1 MNSKITGSD
10 RRPDLGTPLQREL
23 WARAAGRCEFRGC
36 NKLLYVDGLTQQR
49 SNLATIA
56 HIVSFSPNGARGD
69 AIRSPQLAKD
79 ISNLMLTCKAHGS
92 LIDNKDKEDDY
103 PEDLLLE
110 YKREHEDR
118 IRMLT
123 AITDEAQTH
132 VLIVNA
138 PIDGRRFEISTK
150 AAYKA
155 ILPKYSDSETPSSI
169 DLSSITLPPSTE
181 GVFSTLSAQLSGEVR
196 SFHARLPQGHPDK
209 SISVFALAPIPL
221 LVHLGCELGDL
232 HEVDLYQRHRETQ
245 SWTWDASDESD
256 SDIEI
261 AQLYTV
267 EVPTDVD
274 PDAEVAIAISISAS
288 VGQQQIEATVG
299 QNAAVFAIRARAP
312 GPDFL
317 RSKRRLELFGYEFRR
332 LLENIR
338 ERYGRDKAVHLL
350 GAIPSPVAIEVGR
363 SIRRYHP
370 PFKVYEYDKP
380 AESYVEGMT
389 INE

>member
-1 MNSKITGSD
+1 MSPKAADNI
-10 RRPDLGTPLQREL
+10 RRPNLGTIEREL

-36 NKLLYVDGLTQQR
+36 NKLLYVDGLTQRR

-56 HIVSFSPNGARGD
+56 HIVSFRPGGSRGD

-79 ISNLMLTCKAHGS
+79 INNLMLTCKAHGS
-92 LIDNKDKEDDY
+92 LIDDKDKEDDY
-103 PEDLLLE
+103 PEELLLE
-110 YKREHEDR
+110 YKREHENR

-123 AITDEAQTH
+123 DITDEAQTH

-138 PIDGRRFEISTK
+138 PIDGERFEIGTK
-150 AAYKA
+150 AVYQA
-155 ILPKYSDSETPSSI
+155 ILPKYSDSEHPTII
-169 DLSSITLPPSTE
+169 DLRSITLPPTTE
-181 GVFSTLSAQLSGEVR
+181 GVFATLSAQLSDEIRNFRAG
-196 SFHARLPQGHPDK
+196 LPHGHPDK

-221 LVHLGCELGDL
+221 LVHLGFELGDL

-256 SDIEI
+256 SDTEV

-267 EVPTDVD
+267 EIPDD
-274 PDAEVAIAISISAS
+274 PDSDAEVVIAISISAS
-288 VGQQQIEATVG
+288 VSQQQIEATVG
-299 QNAAVFAIRARAP
+299 QNAAVFTIRASASGR
-312 GPDFL
+312 DFL

-332 LLENIR
+332 LLETIR
-338 ERYGRDKAVHLL
+338 ERYGRDQTVNLL
-350 GAIPSPVAIEVGR
+350 GAIPSPVAIEAGR

-370 PFKVYEYDKP
+370 SFRVYEYDKP
-380 AESYVEGMT
+380 AASYVEGMI

>member
-1 MNSKITGSD
+1 MSPSAADNI
-10 RRPDLGTPLQREL
+10 RRPKLGTIEREL

-36 NKLLYVDGLTQQR
+36 NKLLYVDGLTQKR

-56 HIVSFSPNGARGD
+56 HIVSFRPGGSRGD

-79 ISNLMLTCKAHGS
+79 INNLMLTCKAHGS
-92 LIDNKDKEDDY
+92 LIDDKDKEDDY
-103 PEDLLLE
+103 PEELLLE

-123 AITDEAQTH
+123 DITDEAQTH

-138 PIDGRRFEISTK
+138 PIDGERFDISTK
-150 AAYKA
+150 SAFQA
-155 ILPKYSDSETPSSI
+155 ILPKYSDSENPSII
-169 DLSSITLPPSTE
+169 DLRSITLPPADE
-181 GVFSTLSAQLSGEVR
+181 GVFATLSAQLSDEVR
-196 SFHARLPQGHPDK
+196 DFRSSLPHGHPDK

-221 LVHLGCELGDL
+221 LVHLGLELSDL

-245 SWTWDASDESD
+245 TWTWDIPDESD
-256 SDIEI
+256 NDTEF

-267 EVPTDVD
+267 EIPEEPDS
-274 PDAEVAIAISISAS
+274 DAEVVITISISAS
-288 VGQQQIEATVG
+288 VSQQQIEATVG
-299 QNAAVFAIRARAP
+299 RNAAVFAIRANEP

-317 RSKRRLELFGYEFRR
+317 RSKRRLALFGYEFRR
-332 LLENIR
+332 LLEAIR
-338 ERYGRDKAVHLL
+338 ERYGRDRTVHLL

-363 SIRRYHP
+363 SIQRYHP
-370 PFKVYEYDKP
+370 PFRVYEYDKP
-380 AESYVEGMT
+380 IASYVEGMT